1 MNNDGV
7 VKNAEWPGKEMTYD
21 ATLTINGKT
30 GWWVYTMPDNLK
42 EAQIVVNNGGNGAQY
57 PGANVPGVF
66 MEGKSKVLTGT
77 TLSDYIPTGIG
88 SVVTT
93 PITNVFRVYT
103 LDGRAING
111 VKSTTDLRKGVY
123 IVNGRKLVVR

>member
-1 MNNDGV
+1 
-7 VKNAEWPGKEMTYD
+7 
-21 ATLTINGKT
+21 
-30 GWWVYTMPDNLK
+30 MPDNLK
-42 EAQIVVNNGGNGAQY
+42 EAQVIVTNNNGGQY
-57 PGANVPGVF
+57 PGANQPGVF
-66 MEGKSKVLTGT
+66 MKGRSKVLTGT

>member
-1 MNNDGV
+1 
-7 VKNAEWPGKEMTYD
+7 MTYD

-42 EAQIVVNNGGNGAQY
+42 EAQVIVTNNNGGQY
-57 PGANVPGVF
+57 PYKQLAGVF

-77 TLSDYIPTGIG
+77 TLSDLPTGIS

-93 PITNVFRVYT
+93 PIANVFRVYT

-111 VKSTTDLRKGVY
+111 VKSTKDLRKGVY